1 MFCCR
6 NEAERSPPARTT
18 QGVSF
23 WLFNEEHEIQLSR
36 SALSREVLLHRKQ
49 RRAEQIEGP
58 IACSPEPKVLV

>member
-1 MFCCR
+1 MKLKDR
-6 NEAERSPPARTT
+6 PRREPRK
-18 QGVSF
+18 GVSF

-58 IACSPEPKVLV
+58 IACPPEPKVLV